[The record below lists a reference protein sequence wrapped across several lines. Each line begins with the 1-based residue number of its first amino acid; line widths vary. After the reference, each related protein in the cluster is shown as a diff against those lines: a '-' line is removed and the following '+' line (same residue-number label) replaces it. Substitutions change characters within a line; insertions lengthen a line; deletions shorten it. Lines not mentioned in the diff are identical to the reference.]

1 MFTKGD
7 NTMQSKAPPRQTEQE
22 SQGHSQ
28 GHSQGTRPRRG
39 WGSWIRRGLV
49 WMIVGLLAL
58 AVIGAIYQA
67 IATQIDQRT
76 YSPPGEMVD
85 VGNHSLHI
93 NCMGEGSPTV
103 ILEAANLGM
112 SAHWVRVQQQLAQST
127 RVCAYDRAGMGWSE
141 RGPEPRDARQISSEL
156 HTLLKDAG
164 TEGPYVLVGH
174 SYGGLYA
181 RMYAARYS
189 EKVAGVAL
197 VDASHP
203 EQFTRSPEG
212 RAMYEQTR
220 RMGAVIPFLTRLG
233 VIRLINFY
241 PAHPDLPPQ
250 QREQIE
256 AFNSSTQQVTTTV
269 EEFSAT
275 PETSAQVRSMGS
287 LGETPLA
294 VISAGTQSPS
304 WLETQEELAA
314 LSSNSIHRIVEG
326 ATHESLLYDKG
337 DSQLTSAAI
346 EQVVEAVR
354 TDRPL
359 TR

>member
-1 MFTKGD
+1 
-7 NTMQSKAPPRQTEQE
+7 MQSKAPSHETEPQPQGQLQE
-22 SQGHSQ
+22 R
-28 GHSQGTRPRRG
+28 RPRRG
-39 WGSWIRRGLV
+39 WGSWIRRGLM
-49 WMIVGLLAL
+49 WMIVGLLTL

-67 IATQIDQRT
+67 IATEIDQRT

-85 VGNHSLHI
+85 VNGHLMHI
-93 NCMGEGSPTV
+93 NCMGEGNPTV

-112 SAHWVRVQQQLAQST
+112 SAHWVRVQQQLAQGT
-127 RVCAYDRAGMGWSE
+127 RVCSYDRAGLGWSE

-156 HTLLKDAG
+156 HTLLKGAG

-189 EKVAGVAL
+189 EEVAGVVL
-197 VDASHP
+197 VDSSHP

-212 RAMYEQTR
+212 RAMYERTR
-220 RMGAVIPFLTRLG
+220 RIGAFIPWLTRLG
-233 VIRLINFY
+233 VIRLTNFY
-241 PAHPDLPPQ
+241 PAHPDLPSQ

-256 AFNSSTQQVTTTV
+256 AFNSSTRQVSTTV

-275 PETSAQVRSMGS
+275 PQTNAQVRSMGS
-287 LGETPLA
+287 FGDKPLA
-294 VISAGTQSPS
+294 VISAGEQSPG
-304 WLETQEELAA
+304 WLEMQNELAA
-314 LSSNSIHRIVEG
+314 LSSDSVHRVVEG
-326 ATHESLLYDKG
+326 ATHESLLYDEG
-337 DSQLTSAAI
+337 DSQVTSATI

-354 TDRPL
+354 TDQQL